1 MTLSPGARLGPY
13 EVVAPIGAGGMGQVY
28 RARDSRLGREVAIKV
43 LPHELTRDS
52 DVTIHDFS
60 SRDDERWMIACGPLP
75 LKKLLPIATGIA
87 GRGLRN
93 ARNDRSARRRTL
105 DRLHTHCRTR
115 SAGRQVFTALC
126 RTP

>member
-1 MTLSPGARLGPY
+1 
-13 EVVAPIGAGGMGQVY
+13 VVAPIGAGGLGQVY
-28 RARDSRLGREVAIKV
+28 GARDSRLGREVAIKV

-75 LKKLLPIATGIA
+75 LKKLLPIAT
-87 GRGLRN
+87 
-93 ARNDRSARRRTL
+93 ARNDQSVRRRTL

>member
-1 MTLSPGARLGPY
+1 
-13 EVVAPIGAGGMGQVY
+13 MGQVY

-75 LKKLLPIATGIA
+75 LKKLLPH
-87 GRGLRN
+87 R
-93 ARNDRSARRRTL
+93 DR
-105 DRLHTHCRTR
+105 HCRSRTSQREER
-115 SAGRQVFTALC
+115 SISSA
-126 RTP
+126 